1 MTDLGPLNYFLG
13 ISATLTTAG
22 IFLSQTKYATEIL
35 ERAQML
41 NCNPCRTPVDTEK
54 KLGLEGSPV
63 TDPTLYRS
71 IAGAL
76 QYLIFTRPDLSYAVQ
91 QLCLYMHDPREPH
104 LNAMKRVLRYL
115 RGTTDLGLQLFR
127 KLDVSNP
134 LHLHPNDSA
143 ALTIVSVKLKGTKNY
158 HVWSNAMLLDLE
170 GLKCPVTGTN
180 KYDLQPLRHPKCFAP
195 RNVQLSEPP
204 ASLLPTPKPSSAT
217 YKQTTCCGLNLQ
229 SKNPPSSDVQQ
240 NLCLKEPLQES
251 SSLPVKMRIA
261 RKGRVSKGISG
272 STDFLMVSGFLML
285 KTIDL
290 DPLHVYQTL
299 LEKFIGTVRFGN
311 DEYALSL
318 AMKKPNLQY
327 FRVFGSLCYPTNDYD
342 DVGKL
347 KAKADICKCRL
358 CTPPERRTDLNNKRS
373 AARVRKPFMFCA
385 STELTEGLTSVQTSS
400 GLAPQQMT
408 SVTNSTELELTALQ
422 SGRSRS
428 ALVKDPE
435 PPSVPPTK
443 KQVDDLFQWFDD
455 DDEVIPIPPVVPI
468 TPVNVPLPRQPEK
481 AQWFTPYNHIIVRRR
496 SCNAVSNP
504 PLDALITE
512 TMDLAFNKFRLI
524 LWNAEARRCLVP
536 QGSYKPEPTLENEF
550 QDLHLNLPVLE
561 VLAHTLI
568 YNAILDKYI
577 ESLELGKNGSAF
589 VQGEAPTK
597 MKDPG
602 LFTLPCR
609 LGDSKPLDTL
619 ADFGSCVNIIPLYL
633 FKKLNIGLL
642 EETDHIFRL
651 ADGTKSYPVGIVKDV
666 EVRIGKLKLLND
678 FYVID
683 MKKDPETPLL
693 VGRGFLAT
701 ANVVIDC
708 RMAKIA
714 VEKGITRSVFG
725 VKGINLGEEE
735 ASYWTTLGK
744 RESYKP

>member
-1 MTDLGPLNYFLG
+1 MASNEETNAAGTDTRPPMLVESDYDSWKIRIHRYIRGKPNG
-13 ISATLTTAG
+13 KQIWKSIQKWHLTA
-22 IFLSQTKYATEIL
+22 
-35 ERAQML
+35 
-41 NCNPCRTPVDTEK
+41 
-54 KLGLEGSPV
+54 SPMI
-63 TDPTLYRS
+63 TDPPPSPDSVLCATPRRNLILNLVKRKTNLRWLILKLKSFLVKVFPDTSSTTS
-71 IAGAL
+71 IKQAL
-76 QYLIFTRPDLSYAVQ
+76 QRRFGIMWRCFIEQGSVGLVRPKGRKIFFEWNGTPFVSIGNENQIHDILCAFPSTSLSILISKPMTSMPKRLSKNQEQSTIHQPTAQSPNDGFDVHNDCRLLNTLKWFPKASFPPPTNQLPDFPPTSNSSCCYSRQEVICYKQTAEKGHVPRQCTDNTKHVSSQSRGMHMTQTDDGPKLAVAFIYG
-91 QLCLYMHDPREPH
+91 QL
-104 LNAMKRVLRYL
+104 
-115 RGTTDLGLQLFR
+115 
-127 KLDVSNP
+127 VSTMQP
-134 LHLHPNDSA
+134 TIQSMRRCHQEEHKDSA
-143 ALTIVSVKLKGTKNY
+143 AETEIDTIT
-158 HVWSNAMLLDLE
+158 M
-170 GLKCPVTGTN
+170 P
-180 KYDLQPLRHPKCFAP
+180 
-195 RNVQLSEPP
+195 
-204 ASLLPTPKPSSAT
+204 
-217 YKQTTCCGLNLQ
+217 

-496 SCNAVSNP
+496 SC
-504 PLDALITE
+504 
-512 TMDLAFNKFRLI
+512 
-524 LWNAEARRCLVP
+524 
-536 QGSYKPEPTLENEF
+536 SY
-550 QDLHLNLPVLE
+550 
-561 VLAHTLI
+561 
-568 YNAILDKYI
+568 
-577 ESLELGKNGSAF
+577 
-589 VQGEAPTK
+589 
-597 MKDPG
+597 
-602 LFTLPCR
+602 
-609 LGDSKPLDTL
+609 
-619 ADFGSCVNIIPLYL
+619 
-633 FKKLNIGLL
+633 
-642 EETDHIFRL
+642 
-651 ADGTKSYPVGIVKDV
+651 
-666 EVRIGKLKLLND
+666 
-678 FYVID
+678 
-683 MKKDPETPLL
+683 
-693 VGRGFLAT
+693 
-701 ANVVIDC
+701 
-708 RMAKIA
+708 
-714 VEKGITRSVFG
+714 
-725 VKGINLGEEE
+725 
-735 ASYWTTLGK
+735 
-744 RESYKP
+744 